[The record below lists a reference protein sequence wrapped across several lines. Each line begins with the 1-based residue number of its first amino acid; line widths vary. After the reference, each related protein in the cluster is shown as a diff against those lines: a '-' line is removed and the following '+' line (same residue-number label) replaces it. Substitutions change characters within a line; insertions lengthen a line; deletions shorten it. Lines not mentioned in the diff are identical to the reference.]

1 MIQQVLK
8 EEEWRGRLNAA
19 DLRALWPLR
28 WQHINPYGTCAL
40 NMKERLPLE
49 LVTAYLGAT
58 LPDFRSSQCRR
69 SNSPAA
75 SKSLAQ
81 IAPGVSVVDTGG
93 EFRG

>member
-1 MIQQVLK
+1 MA
-8 EEEWRGRLNAA
+8 R
-19 DLRALWPLR
+19 
-28 WQHINPYGTCAL
+28 
-40 NMKERLPLE
+40 
-49 LVTAYLGAT
+49 TAYRRRPPRAVAAEVAT
-58 LPDFRSSQCRR
+58 HQSLWNLRPQYERAPAVRVGHGILRRYCQCRR